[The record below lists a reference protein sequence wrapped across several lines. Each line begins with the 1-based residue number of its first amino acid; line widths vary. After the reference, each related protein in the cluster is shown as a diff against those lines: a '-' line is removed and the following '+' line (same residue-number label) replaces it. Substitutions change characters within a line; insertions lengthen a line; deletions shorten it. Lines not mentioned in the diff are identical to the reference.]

1 MAGTERD
8 LQEARNRQLQ
18 ADVLIHETYTSPN
31 STGASFVGDPNS
43 SSVSM
48 GSGHAYVP
56 TIKEIEHYTRMLN
69 NPGGVM
75 PHGVFVLADEDNKLA
90 IKGISQ
96 NSASFLGL
104 EVPDLMGKSFV
115 DYIDNPSAIEA
126 ALMMKD
132 LALANP
138 VTVGLIGADGN
149 MRMLVNL
156 ILHRIPD
163 LGLAIDIEELD
174 PYENAF
180 SFHQRV
186 RQAIDRLSTCET
198 LESMCQQVSEEFF
211 QMSGYDRVMMYK
223 FHEDHHGEVI
233 TEFCTEN
240 IKDDSF
246 LGLHYPATDIPQR
259 SRDQFRAVS
268 VRIIV
273 DATAPDAPVL
283 LNEGDPSHT
292 LPLTMSSLRPAH
304 ACHKEYLYNMGV
316 TATIAVAIVVKDQ
329 LWGIMIAHH
338 MMPKFV
344 SFQMRMAI
352 ELLTQAFSMALT
364 NLIDTAAH
372 ARHERSLQLHSKLCD
387 KMYQQGSNPGLRIR
401 GLIQSDPSIA
411 DLIPGVSGAVVYY
424 RGKIS
429 SVGSVPP
436 KEDLE
441 AMIQL
446 LVERWNSSSAGRQI
460 FKTDCMEDLDV
471 RFVNCASVCAG
482 TLCVPISDEGILIW
496 FRPELSTTIR
506 WGGAATG
513 QKTIVMQK
521 HGVMHPRASFEVYTD
536 SVRGRCQQWLKWEVD
551 AAEGI
556 GHLANDCLRTA
567 DDANEGEALLNRMK
581 DNETQAK
588 SAADEAATELMHL
601 MDSVKSPIFG
611 VDNHGNITQ
620 WNKVAA
626 SATGHSRLSVVG
638 KLLETLLN
646 PTCLAKYKAAVGGAM
661 KGDASR
667 GVYLE
672 IFNQPTGT
680 TVTQTGLDCTSVLAN
695 VSARYNSEGICVGV
709 VLVGTDVTLAKA
721 SGIKQQRMGEQV
733 EAATRKAGALQPNG
747 FDATEDSF
755 SFHPSKEEA
764 LLGEGAFGKTYTMR
778 SSMDDQLYAVKMI
791 NVDKAERNGLPV
803 ENLKREVQMLL
814 RLAHNNVIRYYTCY
828 MHKKG
833 RFFCIVMELATG
845 GTWSSLVNKVAT
857 KGPIGEERISKLML
871 QLCEALQHIHSKK
884 MIHRDMKPDNVLFT
898 SEDEVKITD
907 FGLACMTSGHEAGAR
922 AGTLTYA
929 SPEKAGAKPYTNK
942 DDMWAVGCM
951 LSELLTG
958 VSMVSR
964 CGVGIFAFNQDL
976 VNETVKA
983 CKVQS
988 AKLGDLVGK
997 LLDRDPNARPSAAEV
1012 MAMLQPAKP
1021 SRQLRA
1027 QALDEMLDE
1036 YSCAICQGLVL
1047 DAHTVCEEEHIFCRT
1062 CLEQWLVQQRNCPGC
1077 RKPAV
1082 SDKPTRLRVINNA
1095 VSKLAAR
1102 ALTAEQMEQRVE
1114 REREEAEELEKA
1126 MAQVTVAKEDT
1137 DPRTASG
1144 ESGLLQ
1150 WNYLEGKAQYGSL
1163 CTVFM
1168 HKDSGLI
1175 IEVFHQNGW
1184 FRFRTKAGEGVSW
1197 CNSCGNLGDSDF
1209 GAPGAVKDLEDGKG
1223 AELPATGALP
1233 VLESGDYWTSK
1244 VRQERL
1250 LMESADMETI
1260 SLTQNGG
1267 FAWMSHASVKKAVV
1281 WIPGYEK
1288 AEVKTHEEA
1297 EAILVEASKFF

>member
-8 LQEARNRQLQ
+8 LQEARNRQIQ

-31 STGASFVGDPNS
+31 STGASLHADANS
-43 SSVSM
+43 SSTM
-48 GSGHAYVP
+48 GSSHAYVP
-56 TIKEIEHYTRMLN
+56 TMREIEDYTRMLN
-69 NPGGVM
+69 NPGAVM
-75 PHGVFVLADEDNKLA
+75 PHGVFVLADESHGLA
-90 IKGISQ
+90 IKGVSQ
-96 NSASFLGL
+96 NCGAFLGI
-104 EVPDLMGKSFV
+104 EVPELMGKSFV

-138 VTVGLIGADGN
+138 VTVGLVGSDGN

-163 LGLAIDIEELD
+163 MGLAIDIEELD

-268 VRIIV
+268 VRILV
-273 DATAPDAPVL
+273 DVRAPDSPVL
-283 LNEGDPSHT
+283 LQEGDPSHS

-304 ACHKEYLYNMGV
+304 ACHKEYLANMGV

-338 MMPKFV
+338 MEPKFV

-401 GLIQSDPSIA
+401 GLIESDPSIV
-411 DLIPGVSGAVVYY
+411 DLIPGCSGAVVYY
-424 RGKIS
+424 RGRIS
-429 SVGSVPP
+429 CVGTVPS

-441 AMIQL
+441 AMVQRLI
-446 LVERWNSSSAGRQI
+446 EKWNTSSAGRQI
-460 FKTDCMEDLDV
+460 VKTDCMEDIDV
-471 RFVNCASVCAG
+471 RFAECASICAG

-506 WGGAATG
+506 WGGAAQG
-513 QKTIVMQK
+513 QKTIVQHK

-536 SVRGRCQQWLKWEVD
+536 SVRGRSQQWLKWEVD

-556 GHLANDCLRTA
+556 GHLASDCLRA
-567 DDANEGEALLNRMK
+567 SDEANEGEALLSRMK
-581 DNETQAK
+581 DNETEAK

-611 VDNHGNITQ
+611 VDNHGNVTQ
-620 WNKVAA
+620 WNKVVA
-626 SATGHSRLSVVG
+626 SATGHTRLTVVG
-638 KLLETLLN
+638 KPMEGFLH
-646 PTCLAKYKAAVGGAM
+646 PTCLAKYKSAVSAAM

-672 IFNQPTGT
+672 LVNHQKGT
-680 TVTQTGLDCTSVLAN
+680 NVTQTGLAATSVLAN
-695 VSARYNSEGICVGV
+695 VSPRYNSEGICVGV
-709 VLVGTDVTLAKA
+709 VLVCTDVTLAKA

-747 FDATEDSF
+747 IDATEDNF
-755 SFHPSKEEA
+755 SFHPNKDDA

-814 RLAHNNVIRYYTCY
+814 RLAHKNVIRYYTCY

-845 GTWSSLVNKVAT
+845 GTWSSLVNMVAT
-857 KGPIGEERISKLML
+857 KGPIGDDRVTKIVL
-871 QLCEALQHIHSKK
+871 QLCEGLQHIHSKK

-898 SEDEVKITD
+898 SGEEEVKITD
-907 FGLACMTSGHEAGAR
+907 FGLACMTSGNEAGSR

-929 SPEKAGAKPYTNK
+929 SPEKAGAKAYTNK

-976 VNETVKA
+976 VNDTVKA
-983 CKVQS
+983 SKTQS
-988 AKLGDLVGK
+988 AKLGALVEK
-997 LLDRDPNARPSAAEV
+997 LLSNDPNQRPSAAEV
-1012 MAMLQPAKP
+1012 MAQLQPAKHQ
-1021 SRQLRA
+1021 RQISA
-1027 QALDEMLDE
+1027 EALDEMLDE
-1036 YSCAICQGLVL
+1036 YSCAICQSLVL

-1062 CLEQWLVQQRNCPGC
+1062 CLEQWLKQQQNCPGC

-1095 VSKLAAR
+1095 VAKLAPK
-1102 ALTAEQMEQRVE
+1102 ALSAEQLKQRDQ
-1114 REREEAEELEKA
+1114 REAEEKIALEENLAQLAIDASDKA
-1126 MAQVTVAKEDT
+1126 PSA
-1137 DPRTASG
+1137 ASG
-1144 ESGLLQ
+1144 ESGLLLWQ
-1150 WNYLEGKAQYGSL
+1150 YLEGKAQYGSA
-1163 CTVFM
+1163 CTVFL
-1168 HKDSGLI
+1168 HTQSGCVV
-1175 IEVFHQNGW
+1175 EVFHQNGW
-1184 FRFRTKAGEGVSW
+1184 FRFRTKAGGGVSW

-1209 GAPGAVKDLEDGKG
+1209 GAPGAVQDLEKGKG
-1223 AELPATGALP
+1223 VEIPATGVLP
-1233 VLESGDYWTSK
+1233 ELESGDYWTSK
-1244 VRQERL
+1244 VRQNRL
-1250 LMESADMETI
+1250 LMESADMENLT
-1260 SLTQNGG
+1260 LTQNGG
-1267 FAWMSHASVKKAVV
+1267 FAWVSHESVKKAVV
-1281 WIPGYEK
+1281 WMPGYEQ
-1288 AEVKTHEEA
+1288 AEQKTHEEA
-1297 EAILVEASKFF
+1297 EAIMLEASNFW